1 MLPLTGW
8 SSILSLNQLYSDHQH
23 QLIDV
28 PQSPTAETRGIHLGV
43 AARIA
48 RQIAE
53 TQRNLGAMAADGW
66 SQHEGCNHL
75 LADHFGR

>member
-1 MLPLTGW
+1 V
-8 SSILSLNQLYSDHQH
+8 SLNQLYSDHQH
-23 QLIDV
+23 RLIEV
-28 PQSPTAETRGIHLGV
+28 ASSSTAETRGIHLGV

-53 TQRNLGAMAADGW
+53 TQRNLGAAVADGW

-75 LADHFGR
+75 SADRFGG